1 MERLRRWLFPP
12 QEKRRPDWLV
22 VGLGNP
28 GERYALTR
36 HNVGFQALDGLAK
49 RYGLTFRKMRQ
60 DGLLALGEVGGS
72 YVALLKPLTYMNR
85 SGSVV
90 APLFRSYG
98 LPKDRLLVIY
108 DDLDLPLG
116 KIRLREG
123 GSAGGH
129 RGMASIIDLLGNDIP
144 RLRVGIGLSEGD
156 PQRYVLE
163 EFRAQELPLLE
174 EAHGRIV
181 TLVECLLRE
190 GISAAMNSFN

>member
-1 MERLRRWLFPP
+1 M
-12 QEKRRPDWLV
+12 

-28 GERYALTR
+28 GERYARTR
-36 HNVGFQALDGLAK
+36 HNVGFQALDGLEE
-49 RYGLTFRKMRQ
+49 RYGLTFRKMRR
-60 DGLLALGEVGGS
+60 DGLLTLGEMEGF
-72 YVALLKPLTYMNR
+72 YVARLKPLTYMNR
-85 SGSVV
+85 SGSAV
-90 APLFRSYG
+90 ASVFQRYG
-98 LPKDRLLVIY
+98 LPHDRLLVIY

-129 RGMASIIDLLGNDIP
+129 RGMASIIDLLGSDVP
-144 RLRVGIGLSEGD
+144 RLRVGIGPSEGN

-174 EAHGRIV
+174 EAYDRIV

-190 GISAAMNSFN
+190 GIPAAMNRFN